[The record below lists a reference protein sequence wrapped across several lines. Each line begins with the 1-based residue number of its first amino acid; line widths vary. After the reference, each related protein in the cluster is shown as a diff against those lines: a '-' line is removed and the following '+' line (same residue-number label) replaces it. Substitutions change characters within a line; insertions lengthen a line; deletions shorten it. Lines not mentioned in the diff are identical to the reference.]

1 MLFRSFC
8 ERIFGPTRSYECT
21 CGKYKRSGPKFRG
34 VICDRCGVEVTDNRV
49 RRERMGHIELAVSVV
64 MSSFCNRFKVIFRL
78 ISLLFFTLLSNS
90 LLQCFPMILAIVEVV
105 LSLYFSNVFKIF
117 SAKTSLSLL
126 FFINILSISSS
137 VRLTSNIIL
146 FNIFTVFLLFVFAIL
161 NSRSAIA
168 ISGAVDEFV
177 IVMVEFPF
185 IVSDPMALIL
195 NLYGFTVCVCL
206 VPFL

>member
-1 MLFRSFC
+1 MQ
-8 ERIFGPTRSYECT
+8 T
-21 CGKYKRSGPKFRG
+21 CGRYNYLELNIFF
-34 VICDRCGVEVTDNRV
+34 V
-49 RRERMGHIELAVSVV
+49 RFAFLLL

-78 ISLLFFTLLSNS
+78 ISLLFFTLLSDS

-117 SAKTSLSLL
+117 AAKTSLSLL

-206 VPFL
+206 VPFLYSDF